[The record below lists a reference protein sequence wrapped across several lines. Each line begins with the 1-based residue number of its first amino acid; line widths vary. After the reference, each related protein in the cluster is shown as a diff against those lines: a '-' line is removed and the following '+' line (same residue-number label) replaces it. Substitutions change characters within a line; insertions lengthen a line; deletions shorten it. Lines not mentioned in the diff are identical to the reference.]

1 MSDILSLLDTL
12 DGLMVAMTPGPYCRA
27 HHGAW
32 ELQAR
37 PNQRLADFGT
47 IDHAADDAQAV
58 QALLNT
64 YPRLS
69 AALRAVLTPADEGE
83 REARE
88 ALAATE
94 APPTHHHS
102 WRLYCFNHGHDVDTS
117 TGSTEPPTWATWS
130 RPCRRCDAMGE
141 DCREFGVEH
150 SEWDTDTPQTVAAD
164 HLRHVLA
171 LLDATRAAR
180 WDEVE
185 DAYNRGIR
193 LTDERHEAEIA
204 ELRAKAADAAR
215 EREAIVA
222 WLRDVRGR
230 QSMVGSVTGIADDIE
245 RGAHNKVTP

>member
-1 MSDILSLLDTL
+1 MASDLLALLDTL

-58 QALLNT
+58 QALLNA

-88 ALAATE
+88 ALGTAEHDIQHAAPAE
-94 APPTHHHS
+94 AAQRTAG
-102 WRLYCFNHGHDVDTS
+102 WG
-117 TGSTEPPTWATWS
+117 
-130 RPCRRCDAMGE
+130 
-141 DCREFGVEH
+141 
-150 SEWDTDTPQTVAAD
+150 TPIR

-171 LLDATRAAR
+171 LLAT
-180 WDEVE
+180 E
-185 DAYNRGIR
+185 
-193 LTDERHEAEIA
+193 
-204 ELRAKAADAAR
+204 RAKAADAAR
-215 EREAIVA
+215 ERAAIVA
-222 WLRDVRGR
+222 WLRGPCNDPFHDVRWCSTCESR
-230 QSMVGSVTGIADDIE
+230 SDYADAIA
-245 RGAHNKVTP
+245 RGAHTKETP